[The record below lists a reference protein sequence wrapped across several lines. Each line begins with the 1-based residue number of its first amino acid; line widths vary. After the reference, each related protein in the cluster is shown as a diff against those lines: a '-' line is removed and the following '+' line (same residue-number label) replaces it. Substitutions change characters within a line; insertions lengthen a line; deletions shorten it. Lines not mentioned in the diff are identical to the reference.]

1 MIPTALIAAPDDL
14 AAFPESV
21 EGYFWPRETPGRLW
35 LLTTVKA
42 LAERLHRTP
51 LGLGIA
57 HLLEAPSK
65 SGNPLEDSCFSS
77 LAQRGY
83 S

>member
-1 MIPTALIAAPDDL
+1 
-14 AAFPESV
+14 
-21 EGYFWPRETPGRLW
+21 

-51 LGLGIA
+51 LGLDIA